1 MFQIESCICVVF
13 NPLSPNSA
21 QNQFSPKD
29 IIDYHEQ
36 RLWELTKWSQ
46 IEKYLICYQILSTN
60 SLRKCMEISLENLYV
75 DIGT

>member
-36 RLWELTKWSQ
+36 RL
-46 IEKYLICYQILSTN
+46 
-60 SLRKCMEISLENLYV
+60 
-75 DIGT
+75 